1 MPFATLLE
9 ASEAVSVSN
18 LELRIDSLISEF
30 LSSLPEPAGLSPEQ
44 RRGILARYT
53 AVLEGNFIYWMT
65 GALLACRSEETRE
78 IVMHNLQEEVRDSHP
93 NMLRRFAM
101 AAGAVPT
108 DADANIVYASLSEVR
123 TFIGRMSP
131 VRIVLM
137 MGYFEKLIQ
146 QWMPYLADLAGLQG
160 SREREYTDVHGVCD
174 VEHSQE
180 LFRALGAEIA
190 LAPTD
195 PAAGEMD
202 AEVFEGVDLLHKLN
216 YNVIRGAA

>member
-1 MPFATLLE
+1 MSFATLLDEPEILSATKLE
-9 ASEAVSVSN
+9 A
-18 LELRIDSLISEF
+18 RIDSLISEF
-30 LSSLPEPAGLSPEQ
+30 LGSLPKPAELSPEQ

-65 GALLACRSEETRE
+65 GALLAGRSDETRDIVLENLHEE
-78 IVMHNLQEEVRDSHP
+78 IRDSHP
-93 NMLRRFAM
+93 NMLRRFAV

-108 DADANIVYASLSEVR
+108 DADANAVYANLSEVR
-123 TFIGRMSP
+123 AFIGRLSA
-131 VRIVLM
+131 VRIVLT

-146 QWMPYLADLAGLQG
+146 QWMPYVAELARLQG
-160 SREREYTDVHGVCD
+160 SEEFEYTDVHGVCD

-190 LAPTD
+190 LE
-195 PAAGEMD
+195 PAGMD
-202 AEVFEGVDLLHKLN
+202 DGVFEGVELLHRLN

>member
-9 ASEAVSVSN
+9 APEIVSISK
-18 LELRIDSLISEF
+18 LEVRIDSLISEF
-30 LSSLPEPAGLSPEQ
+30 LTSLPKPSDLSPEQ
-44 RRGILARYT
+44 RRGIIARYT

-65 GALLACRSEETRE
+65 GALLACRSEQTRE

-93 NMLRRFAM
+93 NMLRRFAV

-108 DADANIVYASLSEVR
+108 DADAAAVWANLSEVR
-123 TFIGRMSP
+123 AFVGRMSP
-131 VRIVLM
+131 VRLVLM

-146 QWMPYLADLAGLQG
+146 QWMPYMAELAGLQG
-160 SREREYTDVHGVCD
+160 SNELEYTDVHGVCD

-180 LFRALGAEIA
+180 LFRALSAEIA
-190 LAPTD
+190 LAP
-195 PAAGEMD
+195 
-202 AEVFEGVDLLHKLN
+202 AEVDDGVFEGVELLHKLN

>member
-1 MPFATLLE
+1 MSFATLLDEPEVLSATKLE
-9 ASEAVSVSN
+9 A
-18 LELRIDSLISEF
+18 RIDSLISEF
-30 LSSLPEPAGLSPEQ
+30 LSSLPKPAELSPEQ

-65 GALLACRSEETRE
+65 GALLACRSDETRDIVLENLHEE
-78 IVMHNLQEEVRDSHP
+78 IRDSHP
-93 NMLRRFAM
+93 NMLRRFAV

-108 DADANIVYASLSEVR
+108 DADANAVYANLSEVR
-123 TFIGRMSP
+123 AFIGRLSTVP
-131 VRIVLM
+131 IVLT

-146 QWMPYLADLAGLQG
+146 QWMPYVAELARLQG
-160 SREREYTDVHGVCD
+160 SEEFEYTDVHGVCD

-190 LAPTD
+190 LAP
-195 PAAGEMD
+195 AAVDDG
-202 AEVFEGVDLLHKLN
+202 VFEGVELLHKLN